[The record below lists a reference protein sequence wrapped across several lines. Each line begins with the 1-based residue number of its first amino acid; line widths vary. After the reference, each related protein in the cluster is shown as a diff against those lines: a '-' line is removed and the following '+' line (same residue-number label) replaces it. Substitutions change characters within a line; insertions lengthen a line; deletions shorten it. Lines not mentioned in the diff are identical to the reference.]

1 MPYSRATLFEA
12 CTFLGQF
19 LETHGEFE
27 DMLLRWE
34 LDGFIPELTGS
45 IADRLRKFFI
55 LLRDNPQ
62 MQSDGRLI
70 WELMVEEAARR
81 TYSGNPQAERFIRA
95 LSRDGYSIDE
105 NHELR
110 SDLPPVAD
118 LPQADDEVHVLLMKH
133 NLVTTLGHLDQAVD
147 SHARGNWAA
156 ANGQLRTFCE
166 SLFDEIALL
175 VDPVNSPTTAT
186 GETRRQLLANLPV
199 PFLSRAL
206 GEWSND
212 GKNFVNGLFKRLH
225 PQGNHPGLSDE
236 EDCTF
241 RLHIV
246 LIVAR
251 LFLRRLDGRI

>member
-19 LETHGEFE
+19 LETHGEF
-27 DMLLRWE
+27 DDILLRWE
-34 LDGFIPELTGS
+34 LDGFIPELTGTVP
-45 IADRLRKFFI
+45 DRLRKFFTV
-55 LLRDNPQ
+55 LRDNPDIQ
-62 MQSDGRLI
+62 FDGRLI
-70 WELMVEEAARR
+70 RDLIIEEAARHV
-81 TYSGNPQAERFIRA
+81 YPGNRVAERFARA
-95 LSRDGYSIDE
+95 LARDGYSIDE
-105 NHELR
+105 HREVR
-110 SDLPPVAD
+110 SDLPPIAR
-118 LPQADDEVHVLLMKH
+118 LPAADDEVHFLLNKH
-133 NLVTTLGHLDQAVD
+133 HLVTTLGHLDQSMD

-175 VDPVNSPTTAT
+175 VDPTNAPATMT
-186 GETRRQLLANLPV
+186 GEMRRQLLANLAV

-206 GEWSND
+206 GEWSDD

-225 PQGNHPGLSDE
+225 PQGSHPGLSDE

-241 RLHIV
+241 RLYIILV
-246 LIVAR
+246 VAR